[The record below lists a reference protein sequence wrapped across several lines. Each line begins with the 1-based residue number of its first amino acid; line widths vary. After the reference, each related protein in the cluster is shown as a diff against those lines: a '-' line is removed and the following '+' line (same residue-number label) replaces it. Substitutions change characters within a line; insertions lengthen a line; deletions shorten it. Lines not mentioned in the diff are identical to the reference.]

1 MQTRLSLLQVYALQ
15 PAIPEQL
22 IALQTAANA
31 GLDMTLVY
39 LAKIRASQ
47 LNGCAFCID
56 LNTSDALN
64 QGEHLQRLEQLEQ
77 WRESSLFTA
86 KEKAA
91 LAWTEALTIIHE
103 RGISDDEYIAIR
115 EFFSEQEV
123 VNLMAVI
130 TAINSW
136 NRICIAANI
145 RK

>member
-1 MQTRLSLLQVYALQ
+1 MDTRLSLQQVYSLQ
-15 PAIPEQL
+15 PAIPEHI
-22 IALQTAANA
+22 IALQSAANA

-47 LNGCAFCID
+47 MNGCAFCIN
-56 LNTSDALN
+56 LNTKDALKN
-64 QGEHLQRLEQLEQ
+64 GEQFQRLDQLAD
-77 WRESSLFTA
+77 WKESSLFDA
-86 KEKAA
+86 KEKAV

-103 RGISDDEYIAIR
+103 KGVSQEDYIAIR

-123 VNLMAVI
+123 VNLIAVI

-145 RK
+145 R